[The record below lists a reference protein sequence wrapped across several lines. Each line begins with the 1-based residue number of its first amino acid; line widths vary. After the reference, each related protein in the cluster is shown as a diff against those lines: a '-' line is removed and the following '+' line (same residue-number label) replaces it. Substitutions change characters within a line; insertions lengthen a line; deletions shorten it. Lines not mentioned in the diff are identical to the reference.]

1 MSLLR
6 PMKKQ
11 DFGIVIIGLACL
23 FSIAFSAISI
33 VSAYELNQ
41 GVSTLVHHPIKVSAA
56 IYKMRNSISSME
68 IFIGR
73 LSNYNTPSDVD
84 IVRERIVKLKPQVE
98 EDLNYIIN
106 YYLGPKE
113 EPRHISG
120 LVQELYAA
128 QEQLMDEAAGIA
140 RTEIVF
146 NTEKRLAPLYK
157 DISDIFTDK
166 MLVFI
171 NGTGQR
177 LLKQSEM
184 TLHFNIL
191 FSVLLSM
198 LVIIFSVVMYRIE
211 LRRDEERRHRDFIL
225 KVISESAGNVFMLYT
240 LKTRK
245 MEYVSP
251 NILSMIGADPKRIEE
266 HAEQLLDY
274 CDVDHV
280 GHLPV
285 LFSNDPIRIITTDE
299 CLFRNPVTGEVRWML
314 VSIYPVRERGAV
326 IRSIISIS
334 DLTEVR
340 KNQQALRDALVNAQN
355 ANMAKSQFFARMSH
369 DIRTPMNAIIGMT
382 TIAAAALDDRARVE
396 DCLSKISSS
405 SRHLLMLINDVL
417 DMSKI
422 ESGKFTIAKTPF
434 ELSTLIR
441 DVTSIIYP
449 QALAKDLHFDIAMEN
464 VTHEKLIGDPLRL
477 NQILLNI
484 LSNAL
489 KFTPRGG
496 TIRMRLK
503 ERPDRRGNRIWLYF
517 TIKDS
522 GMGMSPDFLERI
534 FQPFEQEHSSQIS
547 QTGGTGLGMAI
558 TKNIVSLMNGTLNVQ
573 SRLGAGTTFDVGL
586 SFEVGEGEIEQKR
599 VELGELKVLVV
610 DDDKDTCEHAF
621 LILDRMGIK
630 AEWVLS
636 GNEAVARVVSLHEQ
650 NEGFDVVFID
660 WKMPEMDGLEVTRRI
675 RRHVGPETLIIIIS
689 AYDWTEIESE
699 AHKAG
704 ANAFITKP
712 MFQSNIYNTL
722 LAVTH
727 GLPVGAQDCGA
738 PPDFSGKRFLLVE
751 DNELNSEIA
760 LEFLKVTGAEID
772 AVDNGEKAVQA
783 FAQSMPGTYSA
794 VLMDVQM
801 PVMDGYQATR
811 AIRKLE
817 HPDAETVFIIAMTAN
832 AFDDDV
838 VTALQSGM
846 NDHIGKPL
854 DIALLFQKLQ
864 KGQVEKVA

>member
-11 DFGIVIIGLACL
+11 DFGIVIVGLACL
-23 FSIAFSAISI
+23 FSLAFSAISI
-33 VSAYELNQ
+33 LSAYELNR
-41 GVSTLVHHPIKVSAA
+41 GVFILVNHPIKVSAA
-56 IYKMRNSISSME
+56 IYKMHNAVSNME
-68 IFIGR
+68 TYIGR
-73 LSNYNTPSDVD
+73 LTNYNAPSDVD
-84 IVRERIVKLKPQVE
+84 IVRDKIIALKPQVE

-113 EPRHISG
+113 EARYISG
-120 LVQELYAA
+120 MLQELYAA
-128 QEQLMDEAAGIA
+128 QEQLMDEASSIS
-140 RTEIVF
+140 RTEIVV
-146 NTEKRLAPLYK
+146 TIEKKLTPLYK
-157 DISDIFTDK
+157 SMGDTFTDK

-171 NGTGQR
+171 SGTGER
-177 LLKQSEM
+177 LLNQSQT
-184 TLHFNIL
+184 TLNLNVL
-191 FSVLLSM
+191 FSVLLSL
-198 LVIIFSVVMYRIE
+198 LVVVFAVVMYRIE
-211 LRRDEERRHRDFIL
+211 FKRSEERRHRDFIL
-225 KVISESAGNVFMLYT
+225 KVISENAGNVFMLYA

-245 MEYVSP
+245 MEYISP
-251 NILSMIGADPKRIEE
+251 NILTMLGAEPRLIEE

-280 GHLPV
+280 GHLAA
-285 LFSNDPIRIITTDE
+285 LFGSDPIRTITTDE

-326 IRSIISIS
+326 VRNIISIS
-334 DLTEVR
+334 DLTEIR
-340 KNQQALRDALVNAQN
+340 KNQQTLRDALVNAQN

-382 TIAAAALDDRARVE
+382 TIAATALEDRARVQ
-396 DCLSKISSS
+396 DCLAKISSS

-422 ESGKFTIAKTPF
+422 ESGKFTIARTPF

-449 QALAKDLHFDIAMEN
+449 QALAKDLHFEIAMDN

-477 NQILLNI
+477 NQVLLNI

-489 KFTPRGG
+489 KFTPKSG

-517 TIKDS
+517 NITDS
-522 GMGMSPDFLERI
+522 GVGMTPEFLERL
-534 FQPFEQEHSSQIS
+534 FQPFEQEHSSMVP
-547 QTGGTGLGMAI
+547 QTTGTGLGMAI
-558 TKNIVSLMNGTLNVQ
+558 TKNIVSLMNGTLTVQ
-573 SRLGAGTTFDVGL
+573 STLGSGTTFDVGL
-586 SFEVGEGEIEQKR
+586 SFEIGEGEAEQRK
-599 VELGELKVLVV
+599 VEFDELKVLVV
-610 DDDKDTCEHAF
+610 DDDKDTCEHTS

-636 GNEAVARVVSLHEQ
+636 GSEAVVRVVSLHERG
-650 NEGFDVVFID
+650 EGFDVVFID

-699 AHKAG
+699 AHEAG

-722 LAVTH
+722 LGVTK
-727 GLPVGAQDCGA
+727 GFPVASQDCNE
-738 PPDFSGKRFLLVE
+738 PPNFSGKRFLLVE

-760 LEFLKVTGAEID
+760 IEFLKVTGAEID
-772 AVDNGEKAVQA
+772 AVDNGEKAVRA
-783 FAQSMPGTYSA
+783 FAESMPGTYSA
-794 VLMDVQM
+794 ILMDVQM

-811 AIRKLE
+811 RIRKLE
-817 HPDAETVFIIAMTAN
+817 HPDARDIFILAMTAN

-838 VTALQSGM
+838 ATALQSGM

-854 DIALLFQKLQ
+854 DIELLFQKLQ
-864 KGQVEKVA
+864 KGHVERVV